1 MNKKK
6 SPNFLKTGILF
17 FGISLLLFNCEKNEN
32 SHEHQEHQIA
42 QIDHLDIE
50 ELPEIESALFGL
62 NKVGT
67 SKKNNTQSRSMQ
79 TNFGSLKLT
88 NILEYANNDG
98 KLTYSF
104 SIDKEFSE
112 NQPYT
117 FENLHLIKLEE
128 GYLGYIIKWEPNHVW
143 LENKNYNF
151 ILSDFTGI
159 KTHYDLDY
167 NIIQVTEFIN
177 GEPIDYST
185 SNKTSSK
192 NQTFNR
198 DVEIVCI
205 DFISSLCNGVPY
217 DCGGSIC
224 GFGSATFCSLSGS
237 SGSSAEN
244 STPTDSSGTRLPRG
258 GGSSGSINGNAFVVP
273 VIPSPLDLA
282 INSFFNSLTDEEKD
296 FLDNN
301 NLEKEEIKKFLS
313 KKYTPNTSL
322 EDSGVLDNEF
332 SFVRDFLNVA
342 IEIPT
347 AKFKRYEELM
357 ELIKDNP
364 FVLLEDCIQQN
375 GLDIANY
382 QQLYDHILPRSC
394 KDRLDGL
401 GVNFQ
406 NQPLNTGNAAVANVD
421 YYGVEVT
428 TNPDFNGDGNPDS
441 NADVYQKYR
450 EDFGELASGGK
461 DNFQF
466 SCDVPNNSTDTGDIT
481 WEFSPYFS
489 QDLTNWNSS
498 NPLTTIFKI
507 EAGANMPGVFDW
519 LTNLSEDDGAIMISA
534 YTPNYWIGSTIATE
548 FSGTQPFSGNRQWG
562 WLINQNNK
570 LELFARAVDI
580 ARVSAFTRYN
590 LLAGS
595 PSAECKE
602 DTYYN
607 IGEETWSN
615 LQNEIKQWINDYDG
629 QAEVIP
635 ITAIR
640 FDKTKLKELL
650 ESNETID
657 EINCN

>member
-1 MNKKK
+1 MKRQKNKLK
-6 SPNFLKTGILF
+6 NYLKTGILL
-17 FGISLLLFNCEKNEN
+17 FGISLLLWNCEK
-32 SHEHQEHQIA
+32 QED
-42 QIDHLDIE
+42 IDL
-50 ELPEIESALFGL
+50 S
-62 NKVGT
+62 
-67 SKKNNTQSRSMQ
+67 Q
-79 TNFGSLKLT
+79 TNKLIFKQVEEAKLFKNLKLSEKINQINNSET
-88 NILEYANNDG
+88 SLEKSSNKNTFDFTVNTENANYALLGD
-98 KLTYSF
+98 KHTYSF
-104 SIDKEFSE
+104 SIYRTYPVEKIE
-112 NQPYT
+112 NLLLVYNDDEEYDAFILEYDIT
-117 FENLHLIKLEE
+117 NEAFENNSPIES
-128 GYLGYIIKWEPNHVW
+128 NVV
-143 LENKNYNF
+143 
-151 ILSDFTGI
+151 
-159 KTHYDLDY
+159 
-167 NIIQVTEFIN
+167 VT
-177 GEPIDYST
+177 PIDFDHT
-185 SNKTSSK
+185 LFNKKTYAARTMCSW
-192 NQTFNR
+192 
-198 DVEIVCI
+198 DIVLTWTADLGGCDCSFWVTTI
-205 DFISSLCNGVPY
+205 ENVTCNGGG
-217 DCGGSIC
+217 GGS
-224 GFGSATFCSLSGS
+224 GTSGTGGTGGSNSGTTGGHGGPS
-237 SGSSAEN
+237 Y
-244 STPTDSSGTRLPRG
+244 SSGTP
-258 GGSSGSINGNAFVVP
+258 IVP
-273 VIPSPLDLA
+273 KRPSPLELA

-301 NLEKEEIKKFLS
+301 NLVKEEIKKFLS
-313 KKYTPNTSL
+313 KNYTPNTSL
-322 EDSGVLDNEF
+322 EDSTETNNSF
-332 SFVRDFLNVA
+332 NFVRDFLNVA

-375 GLDIANY
+375 GLNIANY
-382 QQLYDHILPRSC
+382 QQLYDHTLPQSC

-406 NQPLNTGNAAVANVD
+406 DQPLNTGNAAVANVD

-615 LQNEIKQWINDYDG
+615 LQNEIKQWINDNDG

-635 ITAIR
+635 KTAIR

>member
-1 MNKKK
+1 MKMNKKK

-301 NLEKEEIKKFLS
+301 NLEKEEIRNFLVKNYS
-313 KKYTPNTSL
+313 LVSVEEGEEENDTFDFAYIAIGALMETFHETTFEELLEVLNFEQDYKSRMSESEIVIFESLSRRTQLLYLQSAFNAETLMQSFYPNSANNPCSDHNGQGDAFRHALWNALST
-322 EDSGVLDNEF
+322 
-332 SFVRDFLNVA
+332 VRIGKTLTNQLTTA
-342 IEIPT
+342 HENQPIPT
-347 AKFKRYEELM
+347 YYTAFQYNKEKQMDLYNNAKG
-357 ELIKDNP
+357 
-364 FVLLEDCIQQN
+364 Q
-375 GLDIANY
+375 
-382 QQLYDHILPRSC
+382 
-394 KDRLDGL
+394 
-401 GVNFQ
+401 
-406 NQPLNTGNAAVANVD
+406 
-421 YYGVEVT
+421 
-428 TNPDFNGDGNPDS
+428 
-441 NADVYQKYR
+441 
-450 EDFGELASGGK
+450 ELAYTAGLVADAVKNAKENGSLK
-461 DNFQF
+461 YLSN
-466 SCDVPNNSTDTGDIT
+466 
-481 WEFSPYFS
+481 
-489 QDLTNWNSS
+489 LNSS
-498 NPLTTIFKI
+498 NCLPTS
-507 EAGANMPGVFDW
+507 N
-519 LTNLSEDDGAIMISA
+519 
-534 YTPNYWIGSTIATE
+534 
-548 FSGTQPFSGNRQWG
+548 
-562 WLINQNNK
+562 
-570 LELFARAVDI
+570 
-580 ARVSAFTRYN
+580 
-590 LLAGS
+590 
-595 PSAECKE
+595 
-602 DTYYN
+602 
-607 IGEETWSN
+607 SN
-615 LQNEIKQWINDYDG
+615 LISTD
-629 QAEVIP
+629 
-635 ITAIR
+635 
-640 FDKTKLKELL
+640 
-650 ESNETID
+650 
-657 EINCN
+657 